1 MNSALSLAAPLLRV
15 QGLRKLFGSAAAL
28 DGIDFSLAPGEF
40 LTLLGPSGSGKTTTL
55 MSIAGFVTRPPARF
69 STGASPSP
77 ADRPKTA
84 GSAWC
89 SRGTRCFLT

>member
-40 LTLLGPSGSGKTTTL
+40 LTLLGPSGSG
-55 MSIAGFVTRPPARF
+55 RPP
-69 STGASPSP
+69 P
-77 ADRPKTA
+77 
-84 GSAWC
+84 
-89 SRGTRCFLT
+89 